1 MSSKDWKPFR
11 TNSTKDRLG
20 RLSVPRAKRYMALRE
35 EGKTIE
41 EALDIVA
48 PLEGK
53 EKQLVLNTN
62 SDSEEEKD
70 GNETGN

>member
-20 RLSVPRAKRYMALRE
+20 RLSVPKAKRYMTLRE

-48 PLEGK
+48 PVADKTE
-53 EKQLVLNTN
+53 QLVLNTN
-62 SDSEEEKD
+62 PEEDKD
-70 GNETGN
+70 GNETGT